1 MESGNELALSKLA
14 KACPRTATQIRV
26 FSILELHNNPES
38 AMFAGTEFA
47 HIYDVAGDRDPESI
61 AKKISNALANAER

>member
-1 MESGNELALSKLA
+1 MESGNELALDWLK
-14 KACPRTATQIRV
+14 KACPRVSTQIRV
-26 FSILELHNNPES
+26 FSILGLHNDPDLAMS
-38 AMFAGTEFA
+38 AGKEFA